1 VRSTLE
7 LRKRPRLR
15 LRGLSNEARSFMW
28 FREAGL
34 RLPLSPY
41 TARSLARPL
50 QTSAWRPARLQ
61 GALTIGGESEL
72 VK

>member
-1 VRSTLE
+1 
-7 LRKRPRLR
+7 
-15 LRGLSNEARSFMW
+15 MW
-28 FREAGL
+28 FREGGL

-41 TARSLARPL
+41 TARRLARPL